1 MYLSAE
7 RLALANQQV
16 QETFEQCSVAWQV
29 IPHWNTGDPAQTYV
43 HSDNLAAPGSVAI
56 VPAAVDVDM
65 TLADV
70 IAPTPDGLLT
80 KVTAKT
86 ATLAALVDAPVVNA
100 LRTFAGVPTVNLP
113 DTTPPS
119 ILNALIDARAK
130 LENAGYRAPSC
141 LITNTNGIKALNQLV
156 AGYYILKDSL
166 LDAAY
171 INSLHRVEK
180 LETIE
185 AKARAIMVG
194 RRQRIAHGCAAEA
207 SPGEEPVDLA
217 VSVPP
222 SLEVVGETAANM
234 IKLRVRISYATRIKD
249 KDGLVV
255 IVAP

>member
-7 RLALANQQV
+7 RLALANQTV
-16 QETFEQCSVAWQV
+16 LETFEQSSVAWQA
-29 IPHWNTGDPAQTYV
+29 IPHWDTGDPGQTSV
-43 HSDNLAAPGSVAI
+43 RSDSLAGPGSVPI

-70 IAPTPDGLLT
+70 LAPTPDGLLT

-86 ATLAALVDAPVVNA
+86 AELAALVDGPVVNA
-100 LRTFAGVPTVNLP
+100 LRTFALAPTVTLP
-113 DTTPPS
+113 DGQPVS
-119 ILNALIDARAK
+119 ILNALIDSRAK
-130 LENAGYRAPSC
+130 LENAGYRAASC

-156 AGYYILKDSL
+156 AGYYILKDQL

-180 LETIE
+180 LEVAV
-185 AKARAIMVG
+185 AKAQAIMIG
-194 RRQRIAHGCAAEA
+194 RRQRIPHGRAAEA

-222 SLEVVGETAANM
+222 SLEIVGETAANT
-234 IKLRVRISYATRIKD
+234 IKLRVHISYATRIKD
-249 KDGLVV
+249 LTGLVI

>member
-7 RLALANQQV
+7 RLALANQTAL
-16 QETFEQCSVAWQV
+16 ETFEQTSVAWQV

-43 HSDNLAAPGSVAI
+43 RSDNLAAPGSVAI
-56 VPAAVDVDM
+56 VPAAVNLDM

-80 KVTAKT
+80 KVTDKT
-86 ATLAALVDAPVVNA
+86 AELAALVDAPVVNA
-100 LRTFAGVPTVNLP
+100 LRTFANVPTVNLP
-113 DTTPPS
+113 NTTPAS
-119 ILNALIDARAK
+119 ILNALIDARAL

-141 LITNTNGIKALNQLV
+141 LITNTDGIKALNQLV
-156 AGYYILKDSL
+156 NGYYILKDEL

-171 INSLHRVEK
+171 INSLHRVNQ
-180 LETIE
+180 LETTVD
-185 AKARAIMVG
+185 KARAIVVG
-194 RRQRIAHGCAAEA
+194 RRQRIAHGRAAEA

-217 VSVPP
+217 VSIPP
-222 SLEVVGETAANM
+222 SLEVVGEIAANT
-234 IKLRVRISYATRIKD
+234 IRLRVRISYATRIKD